1 MKRERERERKR
12 GEAQIGNGLD
22 FWEMAPKAVRK
33 SPEPPN
39 FHSSRPVVKLSEG
52 PFFASSFSSHRRPI
66 SLCTIYLSLIC
77 FLRFLRKHYKH
88 DPGPAPLRVN
98 MRNSRALKSTLA
110 ALKWCTHTHTHRVL
124 HTSWNISPASTWRPL
139 GALEFISNT
148 DKYVLNHGG
157 ERFNLQLECKAPDNP
172 LAALY
177 CCYGGHSTPIQCR
190 AKTLYSVHLC
200 EFGVKY
206 WNKS

>member
-1 MKRERERERKR
+1 MRRGCDIGERKQMLWWRGREGERERERKR

-110 ALKWCTHTHTHRVL
+110 ALKWRTHTHTQSLTHELKYFSGEHMAAVRGSGIHKQHRQVRIK
-124 HTSWNISPASTWRPL
+124 SWW
-139 GALEFISNT
+139 
-148 DKYVLNHGG
+148 G
-157 ERFNLQLECKAPDNP
+157 E
-172 LAALY
+172 
-177 CCYGGHSTPIQCR
+177 
-190 AKTLYSVHLC
+190 V
-200 EFGVKY
+200 
-206 WNKS
+206 